1 VLKYRPDA
9 TSIDSAQLGGDI
21 EVNASIRQVK
31 DGANQ
36 LVIAIR
42 KRIDTITVPPSLLL
56 FSLFT

>member
-9 TSIDSAQLGGDI
+9 TSIDSARLGGDI

-42 KRIDTITVPPSLLL
+42 KRIDTITVPPSFPL